1 MQSDPGKV
9 VATVFMWI
17 MIGAIG
23 ITGMVNV
30 GPGGMEGW
38 VTLPLVAI
46 LMFGGAVGMMA
57 LWRRMPWEGS
67 EPVIIAREQAEKSK
81 RRGRVDRLIDGLSD
95 QEREEL
101 LTRLTESDDEVSLDE
116 VFRRR

>member
-9 VATVFMWI
+9 IATVFMWI

-23 ITGMVNV
+23 ITSMINV
-30 GPGGMEGW
+30 RPGGIESW
-38 VTLPLVAI
+38 TTLPLIGI

-67 EPVIIAREQAEKSK
+67 EPGVIAREEAEKSK
-81 RRGRVDRLIDGLSD
+81 RRGRVERLIDGLND

-101 LTRLTESDDEVSLDE
+101 LTRLTESDGEVSIEE
-116 VFRRR
+116 VLRRR

>member
-57 LWRRMPWEGS
+57 LWRRMPWEGRS
-67 EPVIIAREQAEKSK
+67 GGGCPGRAVNPSSSPGNK
-81 RRGRVDRLIDGLSD
+81 RKRANAVDGSTD
-95 QEREEL
+95 
-101 LTRLTESDDEVSLDE
+101 
-116 VFRRR
+116 